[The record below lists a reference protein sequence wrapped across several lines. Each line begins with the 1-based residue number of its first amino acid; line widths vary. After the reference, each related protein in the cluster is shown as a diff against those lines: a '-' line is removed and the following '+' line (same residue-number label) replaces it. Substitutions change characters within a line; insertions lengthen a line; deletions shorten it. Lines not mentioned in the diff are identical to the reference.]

1 MYDFHYVCVKNK
13 YGDKANLL
21 FTDADSLDYEIE
33 SIDLYEDLYENKEM
47 ADFSE
52 YSQNPKFYDVTNKK

>member
-21 FTDADSLDYEIE
+21 FTVADSLDCEIE
-33 SIDLYEDLYENKEM
+33 SIDLYEDLYEN
-47 ADFSE
+47 
-52 YSQNPKFYDVTNKK
+52 